1 MPRVSAADKLERR
14 LIEALEVKAFDPATP
29 AYIQAKAMGTLAT
42 LMRRRDKR
50 MAGKAAAAARAA
62 ARADATRSAYPSVL
76 PHNGRDAMF
85 KPAAVAPVAPG
96 LDENGLPLNVNAS
109 KKPKSA

>member
-29 AYIQAKAMGTLAT
+29 AYAQIKAMGTLAT

-50 MAGKAAAAARAA
+50 MAGKAGAAAARAA
-62 ARADATRSAYPSVL
+62 ARADAAPKNYNVL
-76 PHNGRDAMF
+76 PWNHRGPDPSAP
-85 KPAAVAPVAPG
+85 PAPRVIAPVAPG
-96 LDENGLPLNVNAS
+96 LDENGVPLTVNS
-109 KKPKSA
+109 